1 MFKKSKSNLLKG
13 YRIDFWSLITL
24 ISLVFFAMFLVYPV
38 GRLMVNAFQTK
49 DAMGTFSF
57 GNFVKF
63 FSRAYYRSAIWNS
76 VKVTFVA
83 TILTIAIGVTLAYI
97 TTNFKIKA
105 VKVIN
110 IIIIVSMFSPP
121 FIGAYSWI
129 LMLGRA
135 GVITTFFKD
144 VLGITLPTIYGYNGI
159 LLVFTLKLFP
169 YIYMY
174 AKGALKKVDKSLG
187 EAAESL
193 GDHGLRKVMKVSIPL
208 ITPTILAGSAIVFLR
223 AFADY
228 GTPRLI
234 GEGYTVM
241 PVLVYNEWLSETGSN
256 ANFASAIA
264 FIMILLAIVVFALQ
278 TYFSRKNYNM
288 SMLNPP
294 EPKPLKGIGNV
305 FSHVFVYLVSALSIL
320 PTLYITLIS
329 FRNFKGGS
337 IMVEGFSF
345 TNYVLAWAKAK
356 GAIANTFKFGI
367 TAIIVIVLLGTMFAY
382 VTVRKKNIFSRFLD
396 ACVQLPYVI
405 PGTIFGLMLLM
416 SYNTGSLVLTG
427 GSTLIIVAYVI
438 RRMPYTVRSS
448 AAILK
453 QINPNIEEASLSLG
467 YSSMPTFFKVTMP
480 AMIPGI
486 VSGAILSW
494 ITLIQELSSTL
505 MLYTSKT
512 ATMSTAIF
520 QEVNRSAY
528 GTAAALSTILTIT
541 MVASLLAFFKLT
553 GNADVDM

>member
-1 MFKKSKSNLLKG
+1 MFKKSNSGFLKG

-38 GRLMVNAFQTK
+38 SRLVINAFQTK
-49 DAMGTFSF
+49 DAVGVFSF

-63 FSRAYYRSAIWNS
+63 FSRAYYRNAIWNS
-76 VKVTFVA
+76 VKVTFTA

-97 TTNFKIKA
+97 TTNFKVKA
-105 VKVIN
+105 VKAIN
-110 IIIIVSMFSPP
+110 VIIIISMFSPP

-135 GVITTFFKD
+135 GVITTFFKNTF
-144 VLGITLPTIYGYNGI
+144 GITLPTIYGYNGI

-174 AKGALKKVDKSLG
+174 AKGALRKVDKALG

-193 GDHGLRKVMKVSIPL
+193 GDHGLRKVLKVSLPL
-208 ITPTILAGSAIVFLR
+208 ITPTILAGAAIVFLR

-256 ANFASAIA
+256 AFFASAIA
-264 FIMILLAIVVFALQ
+264 FIMIFLAIVVFMLQ
-278 TYFSRKNYNM
+278 MYFSRKNYNM
-288 SMLNPP
+288 SMINPP
-294 EPKPLKGIGNV
+294 EPKPLKGVGNV
-305 FSHVFVYLVSALSIL
+305 FAHVFVYFIAILSVL
-320 PTLYITLIS
+320 PTIYITIIS
-329 FRNFKGGS
+329 FKNFTGGS
-337 IMVEGFSF
+337 IMVDGFSL
-345 TNYVLAWAKAK
+345 TNYALAWTKAKAS
-356 GAIANTFKFGI
+356 ILNTFKFGI
-367 TAIIVIVLLGTMFAY
+367 TSIIIIVLLGTMFAY

-405 PGTIFGLMLLM
+405 PGTIFGLMLLI
-416 SYNTGSLVLTG
+416 SYNTGSIVLSG
-427 GSTLIIVAYVI
+427 GSALIIISYVI

-448 AAILK
+448 AAILR

-512 ATMSTAIF
+512 STMSTAIF

-528 GTAAALSTILTIT
+528 GTASALSTILTIT
-541 MVASLLAFFKLT
+541 MVTSLLLFFKLT